1 MSTTGNTD
9 QDDDGS
15 QQGGQVSELA
25 EAGGE
30 PDPISSGDSVAGQ
43 PEAESGDVQ
52 EGTQGPD
59 APPRHGIPEESN
71 ESSR

>member
-1 MSTTGNTD
+1 MTHDHDDT
-9 QDDDGS
+9 QDEQD
-15 QQGGQVSELA
+15 GQVSELA